1 MKSDPNTVNPE
12 PNENAVDERIWSR
25 VTACLEA
32 AADRKASDPVVL
44 DLREASQIADYFVIL
59 SGRSDTQVRAIAES
73 IEQQARKHGLRPR
86 AIEGMSHGQWV
97 LMDFGDFVAHVF
109 YEPVRGFYDLE
120 RLWARVPRVSLPA
133 PVREETSMPAS
144 GS

>member
-1 MKSDPNTVNPE
+1 MNSDPNTVNLE
-12 PNENAVDERIWSR
+12 SNVSSVDESIRSR
-25 VTACLEA
+25 VLACLDA

-73 IEQQARKHGLRPR
+73 IEQQARKSGLRPR
-86 AIEGMSHGQWV
+86 SIEGMSNGQWV

-109 YEPVRGFYDLE
+109 YEPVRAFYNLE
-120 RLWARVPRVSLPA
+120 RLWGRAPRISLPVPTA
-133 PVREETSMPAS
+133 AETTTPVS

>member
-1 MKSDPNTVNPE
+1 MPVGE
-12 PNENAVDERIWSR
+12 VAGEHVI
-25 VTACLEA
+25 EA
-32 AADRKASDPVVL
+32 AAAPVEQTARAL
-44 DLREASQIADYFVIL
+44 DAM
-59 SGRSDTQVRAIAES
+59 AES
-73 IEQQARKHGLRPR
+73 IEQQGRKHGLRPR